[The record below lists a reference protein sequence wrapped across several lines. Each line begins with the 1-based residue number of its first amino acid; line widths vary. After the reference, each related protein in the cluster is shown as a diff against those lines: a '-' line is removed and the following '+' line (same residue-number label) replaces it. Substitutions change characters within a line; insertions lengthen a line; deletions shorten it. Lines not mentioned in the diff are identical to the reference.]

1 MPILAPTAL
10 PLSLTMITAQRGN
23 YFLGEGHQCLPAV
36 PGGRG
41 LASQKWLFKF
51 AEQQERQKI
60 LAEKQMTED

>member
-1 MPILAPTAL
+1 
-10 PLSLTMITAQRGN
+10 MITAQRGN